1 MTGRAVRDDEVD
13 AAQKEGLGIQTVAL
27 GQGRAGARSMRSLV
41 WRRFRGN
48 PLAIAG
54 LVVLGVLT
62 LIALAAPLVAP
73 YDPDAVDPRNAL
85 QSPNADHWLGTDDL
99 GRDVL
104 SRLMY
109 AARISLS
116 VGVVVSLI
124 AVVIGSFF
132 GALAG
137 YYGRLVDATISR
149 FIDIVL
155 SLPLIPLLLVIGAF
169 IEITAAKL
177 TLMLGVLAWTT
188 VARLVRG
195 EFLALRTAQFTEAAR
210 AVGVPGWRIILVHLM
225 PNALAPVIVAA
236 TLLVAFSILA
246 ESALSFLGFGIQPP
260 TATWGNMLYNAQRYF
275 RSAAWLAIFPGAL
288 ITLTV
293 MSINF
298 VGDGLREAIDPRLK
312 LD

>member
-1 MTGRAVRDDEVD
+1 
-13 AAQKEGLGIQTVAL
+13 
-27 GQGRAGARSMRSLV
+27 MRSLI
-41 WRRFRGN
+41 WRRFRRN
-48 PLAIAG
+48 PLAIFG
-54 LVVLGVLT
+54 LAVLGLLT
-62 LIALAAPLVAP
+62 LVALAAPVLAP
-73 YDPDAVDPRNAL
+73 YDPDAVAPRSAL
-85 QSPNADHWLGTDDL
+85 QSPSADHWLGTDDL

-104 SRLMY
+104 SRLIY

-116 VGVVVSLI
+116 VGVIVSLI
-124 AVVIGSFF
+124 AVVIGSVL

-137 YYGRLVDATISR
+137 YYGKFVDATIAR

-169 IEITAAKL
+169 IEITAANL

-195 EFLALRTAQFTEAAR
+195 EFLALRPAQFTEAAR

-225 PNALAPVIVAA
+225 PNALAPLIVAA

-275 RSAAWLAIFPGAL
+275 RNAAWLAVFPGAL

>member
-1 MTGRAVRDDEVD
+1 
-13 AAQKEGLGIQTVAL
+13 
-27 GQGRAGARSMRSLV
+27 MRSLV
-41 WRRFRGN
+41 WQRFRRN
-48 PLAIAG
+48 PLALAG
-54 LVVLGVLT
+54 AVVLL
-62 LIALAAPLVAP
+62 LLALVAVTAPLIAP
-73 YDPDAVDPRNAL
+73 YDPNEVDPRNAL
-85 QSPNADHWLGTDDL
+85 QSPNREHLLGTDDL

-104 SRLMY
+104 SRLIY

-116 VGVVVSLI
+116 VGVFVSLI
-124 AVVIGSFF
+124 AVVIGSTL
-132 GALAG
+132 GAIAG
-137 YYGRLVDATISR
+137 YYGRLVDSTIAR
-149 FIDIVL
+149 FVDVIIA
-155 SLPLIPLLLVIGAF
+155 LPLIPLLLVISAF
-169 IEITAAKL
+169 TGMTATRL
-177 TLMLGVLAWTT
+177 TMILGVLSWTT

-195 EFLALRTAQFTEAAR
+195 EFLALRTAQFTDAAR
-210 AVGVPGWRIILVHLM
+210 AVGVPNRRIIVVHLM

-288 ITLTV
+288 ITVTV

>member
-1 MTGRAVRDDEVD
+1 
-13 AAQKEGLGIQTVAL
+13 
-27 GQGRAGARSMRSLV
+27 MRSLV
-41 WRRFRGN
+41 WRRFRQN
-48 PLAIAG
+48 PLAIFG
-54 LVVLGVLT
+54 LVVLGVLALVVLT
-62 LIALAAPLVAP
+62 APLIAPD
-73 YDPDAVDPRNAL
+73 DPDAVAPRNAL

-104 SRLMY
+104 SRLIY

-116 VGVVVSLI
+116 VGVIVSLI
-124 AVVIGSFF
+124 AVVIGSLL

-149 FIDIVL
+149 FIDVIL

-169 IEITAAKL
+169 IEITAVNL

-195 EFLALRTAQFTEAAR
+195 EFLALRAAQFTEAAR
-210 AVGVPGWRIILVHLM
+210 AVGVPSWRIILVHLM

-260 TATWGNMLYNAQRYF
+260 TATWGNMLFNAQRYV
-275 RSAAWLAIFPGAL
+275 RGAAWLAIFPGAL
-288 ITLTV
+288 ITVTV